1 MTQSIRQWP
10 GDAGLPPGCRSAD
23 ADPGADMLNELPAAS
38 LWDLLDDRAQANL
51 YRRFFHGE

>member
-1 MTQSIRQWP
+1 
-10 GDAGLPPGCRSAD
+10 
-23 ADPGADMLNELPAAS
+23 MLNELPAAS